1 MSINKLENLPRTD
14 KQTHNQTENSKT
26 EATLIPVDSR
36 GERANNSGTC
46 IPTVPYYT
54 PPFKDYLDSNQG
66 EKNLV
71 WPIFLFDLSCAKSII
86 LANSVG
92 NPQRNSH
99 FKCLFYKKIS
109 KLVSDMR
116 FMVVCT

>member
-1 MSINKLENLPRTD
+1 MSPPPLYAILTD
-14 KQTHNQTENSKT
+14 YILH
-26 EATLIPVDSR
+26 PV
-36 GERANNSGTC
+36 G
-46 IPTVPYYT
+46 T

-99 FKCLFYKKIS
+99 FKCLFYKKNIKIS
-109 KLVSDMR
+109 IRYEVYGSLHLKYK
-116 FMVVCT
+116 

>member
-1 MSINKLENLPRTD
+1 MKESVTNYQEFKV
-14 KQTHNQTENSKT
+14 QT
-26 EATLIPVDSR
+26 SR
-36 GERANNSGTC
+36 KKVVNTQYN
-46 IPTVPYYT
+46 TVHT

-99 FKCLFYKKIS
+99 FKCLFYEKNIKIS
-109 KLVSDMR
+109 IRYEAFGSFHSKYK
-116 FMVVCT
+116 